1 MSPWVANNQTP
12 LGRRLGCWSLNPTA
26 RRSSSARRDRA
37 GHGSEKLSAREL
49 VNSIFRISPP
59 QLRNRSTERSADKPT
74 EFHLHSITS
83 EAPCVVFKSFR
94 EWQWS
99 ISYPP
104 QLQGSAMLT
113 IHGFWRSS
121 CTKRVALILHEK
133 AVPFKLVEVPL
144 GTFKSPEHLKKQPFG
159 QIPVLDD
166 EGYVL
171 YGQHLSGQHD
181 RPLDSLSSTESRA
194 IVRYIN
200 AKYAA
205 QGTTGLAP
213 STSDVHAL
221 GKFEMTCSIEYSQF
235 SPVVDRLMKE
245 VIFKKAQGLTVDETV
260 EKTLKTILEQ
270 KLDVYDQILAKQ
282 RYLAGENVT
291 LADLFHVPECDLIF
305 KYAPDI
311 VQSRIHVG
319 KWWQEISSR
328 KSWLAVKDGVKS
340 VEVAENA

>member
-1 MSPWVANNQTP
+1 M
-12 LGRRLGCWSLNPTA
+12 A
-26 RRSSSARRDRA
+26 RRNCDDIP
-37 GHGSEKLSAREL
+37 AREL

-74 EFHLHSITS
+74 EFHLHSIIS

-171 YGQHLSGQHD
+171 Y
-181 RPLDSLSSTESRA
+181 ESRA

-221 GKFEMTCSIEYSQF
+221 GKFEMACSIEYSQF

-245 VIFKKAQGLTVDETV
+245 VIFKKAQGLTVDETI

-311 VQSRIHVG
+311 VQSQIHVG

-328 KSWLAVKDGVKS
+328 KSWLAVKDGLVFIWNK
-340 VEVAENA
+340 